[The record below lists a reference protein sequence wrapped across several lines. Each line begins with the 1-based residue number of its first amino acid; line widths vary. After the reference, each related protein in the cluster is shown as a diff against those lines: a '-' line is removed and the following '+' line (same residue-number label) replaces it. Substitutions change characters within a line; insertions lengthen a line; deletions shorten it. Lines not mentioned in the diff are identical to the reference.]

1 VALAVEALDA
11 ARRAPRRAACHMVDV
26 DDGIAARTFGRARSG
41 VYSSLGAFTR
51 FVAFSTAD
59 RPYPSALRCVR
70 CVRAMSDGA
79 SLTSAW
85 VLPCVLVRSSKWRTA
100 PARPRRARE
109 RDRPRPKRRESKIH
123 AVVRLFVR
131 FDIFIQQRETRVRT
145 SIASVARIAGGV
157 R

>member
-1 VALAVEALDA
+1 
-11 ARRAPRRAACHMVDV
+11 MVDV
-26 DDGIAARTFGRARSG
+26 DDGIAARTLGRARSG
-41 VYSSLGAFTR
+41 VYSSARLGAFTR

-109 RDRPRPKRRESKIH
+109 RDRPGRRDASQKSTLWSDSSSGSTFSFNNAKRAFALQSQPSLGSP
-123 AVVRLFVR
+123 AVSGNNVR
-131 FDIFIQQRETRVRT
+131 DDE
-145 SIASVARIAGGV
+145 
-157 R
+157 